1 MRLELDGWK
10 LGLRFS
16 ACHIIPEHGKC
27 GHLHGH
33 TYTIHSHVFG
43 TLNEHGIIL
52 DFEIIKN
59 ALRDVISELDHK
71 LLIPKRNNKFEIQS
85 GAEVSIKLGDKNYR
99 FPNEDIIM
107 LNIESATAES
117 LANYILEKLL
127 QTMDI
132 PKNVT
137 SLELGVDEG
146 WGQGAWVSKSFDY
159 NY

>member
-27 GHLHGH
+27 SRLHGH
-33 TYTIHSHVFG
+33 TYTIHSKVHG
-43 TLNEHGIIL
+43 TLNKFGIVL

-59 ALRDVISELDHK
+59 ALRNVIADLDHK
-71 LLIPKRNNKFEIQS
+71 LLIPTRSEHFRIES
-85 GAEVSIKLGDKNYR
+85 GPEVKVLLGDKEYK
-99 FPNEDIIM
+99 FPQEDVTLLEIA
-107 LNIESATAES
+107 SATAES
-117 LANYILEKLL
+117 LANYILEKL
-127 QTMDI
+127 TSTIEI

-137 SLELGVDEG
+137 QIEIGVDEG
-146 WGQGAWVSKSFDY
+146 WGQGAWVTKNFDF